1 MKLLAL
7 VTDAF
12 GGHGGIAQYNRDL
25 LTALDA
31 SQHIDLVRV
40 LPRLQL
46 GPLNALP
53 VKIQQ
58 DKSSSARLVYSA
70 RALLNAREF
79 RPDIVFCG
87 HLFMVPLASLVARA
101 SGAKLWLQ
109 THGVEAWDA
118 PNGHICRAARRSDLV
133 TAVSRFT
140 RNRMLHGW
148 LDIAPTKVRVLP
160 NTVSEAFAPHGSCDE
175 LRARYSLGQ
184 RKVLLTVS
192 RISEADRYKGHDRVI
207 RLIPRLVAQG
217 EDIVYLVAGSGDDI
231 PRLKD
236 LAVTSGIEDRV
247 QFIGSIPPE
256 ELAEHFRMADVFVM
270 PSTKEGFGIVFL
282 EAASCGTPVVGG
294 CRDGSWDALREGRLG
309 IAIDPDNSEE
319 LEMAVKTALERGRS
333 DRAGAVD
340 VFRRAQFNR
349 HVDALMREL
358 LYSFSELHDPEDDQ
372 F

>member
-31 SQHIDLVRV
+31 SQHVDLVRV
-40 LPRLQL
+40 LPRLQI

-58 DKSSSARLVYSA
+58 DKSSSGRLMYSA
-70 RALLNAREF
+70 RALLTARAF

-87 HLFMVPLASLVARA
+87 HLFMAPLASLVARA

-160 NTVSEAFAPHGSCDE
+160 NTVSEAFAPHGSCGE
-175 LRARYSLGQ
+175 LRARYGLGQ

-207 RLIPRLVAQG
+207 RLIPQLVEQG
-217 EDIVYLVAGSGDDI
+217 EDVVYLVVGSGEDI
-231 PRLKD
+231 PRLKY
-236 LAVTSGIEDRV
+236 LAMTLGIDDRV
-247 QFIGSIPPE
+247 QFVGSIPPE
-256 ELAEHFRMADVFVM
+256 ELADHFRLADAFVM

-294 CRDGSWDALREGRLG
+294 RLDGSWDALREGKLG
-309 IAIDPDNSEE
+309 FAVDPGNSEE
-319 LEMAVKTALERGRS
+319 LELAVKAALAKGCV
-333 DRAGAVD
+333 DGAGTVD
-340 VFRRAQFNR
+340 VFRRHQFNH
-349 HVDALMREL
+349 HVDALICEL
-358 LYSFSELHDPEDDQ
+358 LHGFSDFRDRQDEK